1 MVPAVAAVVFTGCAF
16 EDEEQLAARG
26 TKILQSKREASVGEW
41 KDHKIHG
48 VGALGYAN
56 NRTFLLIGGKTSLN
70 VLNESGDATDANF
83 DFSLRSDNP
92 FDISSATA
100 ISADGY
106 FLTAAHCVETSPL
119 AIIIIDGRGKMVKS
133 TARVVWRGRKEN
145 PDIALIHAPVRPYGY
160 FSLAGWSDLTAGKP
174 ILTSGFG
181 GAKQSKTGGSI
192 TRINARKSSRWIAFN
207 HNAPLIQGDSGGGV
221 IDPNGRLLGIN
232 STVGFQFTSV
242 VGRSFLESYECTA
255 ISPDPDW
262 IRLLIAK
269 DRAGR

>member
-1 MVPAVAAVVFTGCAF
+1 MAAAATALLSGCAF

-26 TKILQSKREASVGEW
+26 TKILQSKREASVEQW
-41 KDHKIHG
+41 KGHRIQG

-70 VLNESGDATDANF
+70 VLNESGDARNTNF

-100 ISADGY
+100 ITADGY
-106 FLTAAHCVETSPL
+106 FLTAAHCVEASPL
-119 AIIIIDGRGKMVKS
+119 AIIIIDRRGKMIKS
-133 TARVVWRGRKEN
+133 AARVVWRGRKEN

-160 FSLAGWSDLTAGKP
+160 FSLAEWSDLTTGKP
-174 ILTSGFG
+174 IFTSGFG

-192 TRINARKSSRWIAFN
+192 TRVDARKSPRWIAFN

-221 IDPNGRLLGIN
+221 IDQNGRLLGIN

-255 ISPDPDW
+255 ISPDPAW
-262 IRLLIAK
+262 IRSLIAK